1 VNFGKIAATFAF
13 GKNTEFW
20 EKQQL
25 QELMMMMKIW
35 YGKCFEYTLYWY
47 RKILIKPNPP

>member
-1 VNFGKIAATFAF
+1 VNSGKIASTFAF
-13 GKNTEFW
+13 GKNIEFL

-35 YGKCFEYTLYWY
+35 YGKCF
-47 RKILIKPNPP
+47 